1 MLTAGFKL
9 MCCTVEDNADD
20 IVWHTNLLSFE
31 HLQAHQIKIKGKENK
46 TFVQSFHR
54 SAVASHRRTQSAD
67 YRTRPK
73 RTNKRSVVASLA
85 LLKRKFEVD
94 LSLYTSMNLG

>member
-1 MLTAGFKL
+1 
-9 MCCTVEDNADD
+9 
-20 IVWHTNLLSFE
+20 
-31 HLQAHQIKIKGKENK
+31 
-46 TFVQSFHR
+46 VQSFHR
-54 SAVASHRRTQSAD
+54 SGVASHRRTQSAD
-67 YRTRPK
+67 FRTRPK